1 MSQKTA
7 DAARQDSEIRL
18 KISKHGE
25 VDVQRLIFGIRAISA
40 TMRLNWRPVEIISE
54 AAGNDREK

>member
-1 MSQKTA
+1 MQPATT
-7 DAARQDSEIRL
+7 QEIRL

-40 TMRLNWRPVEIISE
+40 TTRLNCWPVEIISE
-54 AAGNDREK
+54 AAGHDCEK

>member
-1 MSQKTA
+1 MLPVKT
-7 DAARQDSEIRL
+7 QEIRL
-18 KISKHGE
+18 KISIHGE

-54 AAGNDREK
+54 AAGHDREK